1 VPLDLLFRI
10 ASTLALAGWIALALS
25 PLQRPLAVFAAR
37 AVAAVLCGGYLAV
50 LIHALGNGPAPDWR
64 AFNSLD
70 GVMGL
75 LHTREAFL
83 AGWVHYLAFDLF
95 TGAWEAETAPASRMP
110 HAVLLVCL
118 FLTFMAGPVGL
129 LAYLLIRAGRVSGA
143 FPGRAGS
150 TRRAGGRGRGR

>member
-1 VPLDLLFRI
+1 MPLDLLFRI
-10 ASTLALAGWIALALS
+10 ASTLALAGWIVLALS
-25 PLQRPLAVFAAR
+25 PVNRRLAVLTAR
-37 AVAAVLCGGYLAV
+37 LLAAVLCGGYLAV
-50 LIHALGNGPAPDWR
+50 LVHALGHGPAPDWR

-75 LHTREAFL
+75 LRTREAFL

-95 TGAWEAETAPASRMP
+95 TGAWEAETAPAARVP

-129 LAYLLIRAGRVSGA
+129 LTYLVIRAGRQ
-143 FPGRAGS
+143 R
-150 TRRAGGRGRGR
+150 